1 MALFALRD
9 DSMSSV
15 DFGANVSRETVE
27 RLEAFADLVRKWNPK
42 INLVSKSTL
51 DDLMNRHIADSVQI
65 FDVIGP
71 NFTHWADF
79 GSGGGFP
86 GIVVAI
92 IAKAEAPEARITL
105 VESDARKCAFLREAA
120 RQLSLNVKVFN
131 ERIEK
136 VPALV
141 ADVISARALA
151 RLNLLCEFAIRHGG
165 PDFTAVFPKGET
177 YQDEIDEAKRTW
189 GFDLEVLPSKTEAK
203 AAILKLRNIANV

>member
-1 MALFALRD
+1 
-9 DSMSSV
+9 MSSV

-27 RLEAFADLVRKWNPK
+27 LLEAFAAMVRKWNPK

-51 DDLMNRHIADSVQI
+51 DDLMTRHIVDSVQI
-65 FDVIGP
+65 FDIVGP
-71 NFTHWADF
+71 NFNHWADF

-92 IAKAEAPEARITL
+92 LAKEAAPQARISL
-105 VESDARKCAFLREAA
+105 VESDARKCAFLREAS
-120 RQLSLNVKVFN
+120 RQLGLNVKVFN

-136 VPALV
+136 VPALQ

-151 RLNLLCEFAIRHGG
+151 RLNILCDFAIRHGG
-165 PDFTAVFPKGET
+165 ADFTAVFPKGET
-177 YQDEIDEAKRTW
+177 YQDEIDEAKLTW
-189 GFDLEVLPSKTEAK
+189 DFELEVLPSKTEAK